1 MNRINIRMDVV
12 TSGNLDF
19 DVLLLKGIENHV
31 IVLKKLYGEKIK
43 SKLFSEKNQ
52 EIKKIINNIFID
64 DGNNLTTLIN
74 NKMKEFEWL
83 KLMVTKFIKSLSL
96 ARSDFQLF

>member
-1 MNRINIRMDVV
+1 MDVV

-19 DVLLLKGIENHV
+19 DVLLLKVIENHV
-31 IVLKKLYGEKIK
+31 IVLKQLYIEKIK

-64 DGNNLTTLIN
+64 DGNNLITIIN
-74 NKMKEFEWL
+74 NKMKKFEMA
-83 KLMVTKFIKSLSL
+83 KINGYKIY
-96 ARSDFQLF
+96 

>member
-31 IVLKKLYGEKIK
+31 IVLKKFYVEKIK

-52 EIKKIINNIFID
+52 EIKRIINNIFID
-64 DGNNLTTLIN
+64 DGNNLITLIN
-74 NKMKEFEWL
+74 NKMKKFEMA
-83 KLMVTKFIKSLSL
+83 KINGYKIY
-96 ARSDFQLF
+96 

>member
-1 MNRINIRMDVV
+1 MDVI

-31 IVLKKLYGEKIK
+31 IVLKKLYAEKIK

-64 DGNNLTTLIN
+64 DGNNLITLIN
-74 NKMKEFEWL
+74 NKMKKFEMA
-83 KLMVTKFIKSLSL
+83 KINGYKIY
-96 ARSDFQLF
+96 